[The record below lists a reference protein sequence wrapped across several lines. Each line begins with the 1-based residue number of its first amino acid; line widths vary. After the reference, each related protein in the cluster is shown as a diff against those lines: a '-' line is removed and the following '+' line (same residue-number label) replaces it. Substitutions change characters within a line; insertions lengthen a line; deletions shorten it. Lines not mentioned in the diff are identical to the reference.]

1 MIGSIWD
8 YKRKPDEAI
17 SSEIIRTDLSLK
29 QRTETIEE
37 TCLYKTNKEA
47 HAKDPQTPV
56 CQMWLVLHGQFYFK
70 VDPLLLA
77 VLKMQSHVLMLQSL

>member
-17 SSEIIRTDLSLK
+17 SSENIRTDLSLK

-47 HAKDPQTPV
+47 HAKDP
-56 CQMWLVLHGQFYFK
+56 
-70 VDPLLLA
+70 
-77 VLKMQSHVLMLQSL
+77 